1 MAESVARVKIQA
13 TADLKGFDDATK
25 ALKDLQRAVGP
36 TDAALAQARQEILDF
51 AAANKRSEAVI
62 QAQLN
67 AFQKLR
73 QQAEMGGQVYNELG
87 RDIEKLKQT
96 ISGSTV
102 TLNKFG
108 QAVNNATKSSGGKSV
123 WQREAESL
131 AAFNKQA
138 GQTGK
143 AIAELGQ
150 SFNIKFEKAGKAIED
165 ASRQLE
171 ILKRNAS
178 SVGTLATAP
187 RRDGG
192 LFEVPRKGLQ
202 DIQAFAQLVRG
213 LKEQAETA
221 TGKVARLSEG
231 MFALGAT
238 GVGVSAV
245 VQSLGGVASAAQNVS
260 SFVAKTSGAF
270 AQLGAGT
277 PQWASLI
284 KGGLNEISLL
294 LNQPANGVA
303 NWVQSLG
310 SAQAKLSALNTPLEA
325 FNTAIAAIGPEGAAA
340 AGIVAVAFAGLQDAI
355 SRAFKAGEKDASEA
369 LQGIT
374 NETQQLLQ
382 KLAQLSEAF
391 RSAAS
396 MRELQALRS
405 GALERFNETPAGTD
419 ASRRAANTIASAE
432 ARIKAEGLAQ
442 AEVLEAARQRYRGTT
457 ESVDALS
464 ERLAFLQSAM
474 KLVDQSTTEGKAEF
488 AAFSSE
494 ATQLKRQID
503 QLSNSYRT
511 VADAIREAGR
521 AQGEYA
527 NQSTVAN
534 YFNRAAVRQQE
545 EIADAARAAL
555 ARPQTPLLPAG
566 DTSLP
571 AVRGG
576 ARQLSNF
583 EVAGTSEQVGA
594 AMGSLSSALDRVSG
608 AVNRAENELNELQ
621 KELNET
627 LRDGQQLAQ
636 ALTEI
641 EFVNPNSINA
651 LRSRR
656 EQIDKERNS
665 VDMLSR
671 DYKRLSAELAKV
683 DRQLERTQTGGLS
696 GKVGYIGQGIGAAAS
711 AGIFGG
717 PEGLLGGIAGGA
729 IGALVGGPAGF
740 AAGAFTGSS
749 IGAYTGMARQ
759 QAGGFA
765 DYAAQLEKQRIALK
779 GVAGSAAEYERALSA
794 AQSVSDRFN
803 VPIGETT
810 KSMTQLSAAV
820 IGAGG
825 RVADAEV
832 VYKNITA
839 AIKATGGGA
848 EEVQGA
854 LTAMA
859 QIFSKGKVSAE
870 ELQGQLGERL
880 PGAVT
885 AFAKATGRT
894 LPQLQKDLEQGVV
907 GLNDVMKFVVSLGDQ
922 YTATADKISKSE
934 ADAGQRFQ
942 KTLAD
947 FRAAVGKELIPLGSE
962 LQGAMSDLLKEI
974 TPGAIAAAKGM
985 TIFTQGILGAIKAF
999 GDLTA
1004 PFRQFFGT
1012 AIPAYLATATA
1023 FWRKLDN
1030 DLKSFWGRVGSFVR
1044 QVGDWFNGLF
1054 TGIADIGKKSLRA
1067 IGIDTDWLAGV
1078 FRNVVKFLGDAWN
1091 GFFDFVAKRWR
1102 ETVRNMVNF
1111 TNPLFFVLEK
1121 AGVVDVGGAVADALA
1136 AGGGSIQASQAPAA
1150 PVLPP
1155 PSGGLSTFEDPAGK
1169 DPKEQAEKEAKD
1181 RADAATKEAERLAA
1195 EEQRRQE
1202 TLAKAKIALDDAVF
1216 SNSMELL
1223 RKRYDYEEERL
1234 RSQQNLWAKTFVG
1247 IRRESAQAAVD
1258 LEERLRGIDS
1268 RVRDAQ
1274 LELYQAEQGLKSARA
1289 TEQATSFGLGDTVG
1303 TSVAAAAGGT
1313 GRLSSQA
1320 QALVAAARKLG
1331 VSPLDLATIIGFETA
1346 GTYSPSK
1353 RGGAGGN
1360 YMGLIQFGPNER
1372 RAYGA
1377 HSGQTFEEQVTGP
1390 VVRYFQDRFK
1400 GVGMSTQG
1408 ADLLTLYRTVLGGN
1422 PRASLTGRDAFGTS
1436 PQSGVA
1442 RMAPHRSEALRRF
1455 FGGSVSNIP
1464 SGAVGVAAQMNRN
1477 IAADGSVDVAKAQVA
1492 AAQQNVKLTREQAE
1506 ILKDDTIQNYLK
1518 DRLTGLR
1525 TEAEQLDMSNQLL
1538 LERQRLEAA
1547 GTRPEFVEA
1556 GLRVKQ
1562 LEIEREKELAQIRE
1576 NARQF
1581 PERQAVYN
1589 EELERTSALY
1599 DVLIDA
1605 EYQMAEAKTAQG
1617 VALAN
1622 YIGQLKLQLQEL
1634 TSLESIAIRVG
1645 QTLDTEISSAMSNAV
1660 SAVVTGSGSV
1670 KEALGN
1676 MFQSIGQSFVK
1687 MATDIIAKQMVM
1699 IVMQSILKSLGGGL
1713 FGGGGGGGFPVTG
1726 LNFLGGSS
1734 PLPTSFAANG
1744 ATFANG
1750 TAKFA
1755 KGGVVNRPTFFKFAN
1770 GGTMQN
1776 GVMGEAGP
1784 EAIVPLKRGYDGR
1797 LGIAQVKAPQG
1808 GDTRMRDMMGRSPAQ
1823 QQAPTLN
1830 LKFETTKINGVEYVS
1845 KDQLEIAM
1853 AQTRRQAAND
1863 GAKRGMNMTLDKIQ
1877 NSPSTRSRVGI
1888 R

>member
-96 ISGSTV
+96 ISGSTL

-123 WQREAESL
+123 WQRETESL

-150 SFNIKFEKAGKAIED
+150 SFNIKFEKAGRAIED

-310 SAQAKLSALNTPLEA
+310 SAQAKLSAINAPLEA

-405 GALERFNETPAGTD
+405 GAMGRFNETPAGTD
-419 ASRRAANTIASAE
+419 ASRRAANSIASAE
-432 ARIKAEGLAQ
+432 ARIKAEGMAQ
-442 AEVLEAARQRYRGTT
+442 AEVLEAARQRYRGTA

-494 ATQLKRQID
+494 ATQLKQQID
-503 QLSNSYRT
+503 QLSKSYRT
-511 VADAIREAGR
+511 VADAIREAGK

-527 NQSTVAN
+527 NQNTVAN
-534 YFNRAAVRQQE
+534 YFNRAAVRQQQ

-555 ARPQTPLLPAG
+555 ARPQVPLLPAG

-636 ALTEI
+636 ALTKI

-907 GLNDVMKFVVSLGDQ
+907 GLNDLMKFVVSLGDQ

-962 LQGAMSDLLKEI
+962 LQGAMADLLKEI

-985 TIFTQGILGAIKAF
+985 TVFTQSIVGAIKAF
-999 GDLTA
+999 ADLTA

-1012 AIPAYLATATA
+1012 AIPAYLATVTA
-1023 FWRKLDN
+1023 FWRKIDN
-1030 DLKSFWGRVGSFVR
+1030 DLKAFWDRVGSFVR
-1044 QVGDWFNGLF
+1044 SVGDWFNGLF

-1067 IGIDTDWLAGV
+1067 IGVDTDWLAGV

-1102 ETVRNMVNF
+1102 ETVRNMVNNS
-1111 TNPLFFVLEK
+1111 NPLFFLLEK
-1121 AGVVDVGGAVADALA
+1121 AGVVDVGGAVAGAMA
-1136 AGGGSIQASQAPAA
+1136 AGGASMQPQAPPA

-1155 PSGGLSTFEDPAGK
+1155 PSGGLSTFEDPTGK

-1274 LELYQAEQGLKSARA
+1274 LELSQAEQGLKSARA
-1289 TEQATSFGLGDTVG
+1289 MEAASAMGLSAQPMG
-1303 TSVAAAAGGT
+1303 TALGASTLSSGSVSG
-1313 GRLSSQA
+1313 GRLSVGSIK
-1320 QALVAAARKLG
+1320 ALAKAAGFSDRDASIMAAIAMAESSGNSGALNNNPRTGDLSYGLWQVNMIGRMGPERRRQFGIGSNEALYDPATNAMAARR
-1331 VSPLDLATIIGFETA
+1331 VFESQGF
-1346 GTYSPSK
+1346 
-1353 RGGAGGN
+1353 GAWSVFRSG
-1360 YMGLIQFGPNER
+1360 
-1372 RAYGA
+1372 AYKQYLPGA
-1377 HSGQTFEEQVTGP
+1377 MQ
-1390 VVRYFQDRFK
+1390 
-1400 GVGMSTQG
+1400 
-1408 ADLLTLYRTVLGGN
+1408 
-1422 PRASLTGRDAFGTS
+1422 AS
-1436 PQSGVA
+1436 
-1442 RMAPHRSEALRRF
+1442 
-1455 FGGSVSNIP
+1455 GGSLP
-1464 SGAVGVAAQMNRN
+1464 TGVAAQMNRN

-1492 AAQQNVKLTREQAE
+1492 AAKQNLALTREQAE
-1506 ILKDDTIQNYLK
+1506 ILKDDTIKSYSE
-1518 DRLTGLR
+1518 DRVTNLR
-1525 TEAEQLDMSNQLL
+1525 AQAEQYDISNQLL
-1538 LERQRLEAA
+1538 LKRQQLEAA
-1547 GTRPEFVEA
+1547 GTRPELLEA
-1556 GLRVKQ
+1556 ELRAT
-1562 LEIEREKELAQIRE
+1562 EMRIEKEKVLAQIRA
-1576 NARQF
+1576 NAAQV
-1581 PERQAVYN
+1581 PALQATLN
-1589 EELERTSALY
+1589 EDLERAAGLY
-1599 DVLIDA
+1599 EVLIDA
-1605 EYQMAEAKTAQG
+1605 EYQMAQAKMAQG

-1699 IVMQSILKSLGGGL
+1699 IVMQSILKSLGLG
-1713 FGGGGGGGFPVTG
+1713 FSGGGA
-1726 LNFLGGSS
+1726 
-1734 PLPTSFAANG
+1734 TSFSGGAASQFSFNPG
-1744 ATFANG
+1744 AMTGGMPWA
-1750 TAKFA
+1750 FA
-1755 KGGVVNRPTFFKFAN
+1755 KGGVVSKPTFFKFAN
-1770 GGTMQN
+1770 GGTMKN